1 MSGERT
7 VLMDGEGIKRALTRI
22 AHEILER
29 NKGVT
34 DIEAIS
40 DAIHKGWNTTA
51 QAFVK
56 NPDQFSDTE
65 KLKAAGKLEAKLQQR
80 AQLMK
85 QNYAQLP
92 EEEKEKDRVVARA
105 LLQAIK
111 GEQGVAEGMDKGLSS
126 VRESKKKKPKPTNPA
141 LWGRA
146 KAYAKR
152 TFDVYPSAYANAA
165 ASKWYKKH
173 GGGWRMSE
181 DLALTENELKCVD
194 TNDIDYCVQCGN
206 LLLPESY
213 SGGLR
218 KWFREKW
225 VNIAKKKGGKHPP
238 CGTSGEHS
246 GYAKC
251 VPAKKAKK
259 MTKKQKAS
267 AVRRKRS
274 AQHDVDRP
282 GKDSPGSGHTPVFVK
297 TKTKTNESVTQ
308 KYKVCWG
315 PDQYTAIGSHV
326 VDATSEQEAKRM
338 VRKILDDTY
347 GKLGWQEWKILYAV
361 PLPPNNSGKQ
371 K

>member
-1 MSGERT
+1 MPS
-7 VLMDGEGIKRALTRI
+7 RI
-22 AHEILER
+22 DSSC
-29 NKGVT
+29 T
-34 DIEAIS
+34 DLINNS
-40 DAIHKGWNTTA
+40 P
-51 QAFVK
+51 VK
-56 NPDQFSDTE
+56 KVYCGYDDETQ
-65 KLKAAGKLEAKLQQR
+65 
-80 AQLMK
+80 
-85 QNYAQLP
+85 P
-92 EEEKEKDRVVARA
+92 EEQRTFNIIETADSA
-105 LLQAIK
+105 LRSRCQSYA
-111 GEQGVAEGMDKGLSS
+111 EQFMNWEINQMQENFANVNEA
-126 VRESKKKKPKPTNPA
+126 KKKPKPTNPA

-274 AQHDVDRP
+274 AQHDVGRP

-347 GKLGWQEWKILYAV
+347 GKWGWREWKILYAV
-361 PLPPNNSGKQ
+361 PLPSNDSGKQ